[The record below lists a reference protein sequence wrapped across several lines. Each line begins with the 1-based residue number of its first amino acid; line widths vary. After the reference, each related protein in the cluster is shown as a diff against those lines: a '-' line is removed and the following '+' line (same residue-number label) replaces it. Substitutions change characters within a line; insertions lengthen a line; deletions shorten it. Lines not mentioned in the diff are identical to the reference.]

1 MSFKGSVLKNL
12 NNEIKYINLS
22 YYHYF
27 LFFLIIIISY
37 LLIYR
42 TAIYL
47 GAFVDEIVTLTSS
60 YNFFTSLNFDASNL
74 DPVFDGNY
82 KPNLSTGPFS
92 SLGSALG
99 WIISKNLIIS
109 RISNFIWI
117 NFFLL

>member
-1 MSFKGSVLKNL
+1 M
-12 NNEIKYINLS
+12 
-22 YYHYF
+22 
-27 LFFLIIIISY
+27 
-37 LLIYR
+37 LIYR

-47 GAFVDEIVTLTSS
+47 GAFVDEIITLTSS

-109 RISNFIWI
+109 RISNFIWV
-117 NFFLL
+117 NLFLLLCVLYLSKIFHLDKNIFLFYPLLHY